1 MSLDSAPEPS
11 SEASSAS
18 TAPNSSGQV
27 IALSRVRRSR
37 LACWPSPDS
46 LHSGAALRP
55 LSARGPVVRMRA
67 CSLPDRGERMRARQH
82 GFTLLEVVVAVALF
96 AVVAAL
102 AYGGLDSVL
111 RARGQL
117 EAQATQL
124 ARLQFAVGQIERDL
138 RAAAARPVRD
148 GFGQRQPALIG
159 SSTGIEL
166 SRYGYA
172 NALDASRAEIERAA
186 YRRVEDRLQRLRWP
200 VLDRAPGT
208 LPEQIELLEGVS
220 DFRLRYFARSGREYD
235 RWPAPGSNELLPVRV
250 EVEIELAG
258 FGRIQRLLELPD
270 AEARL

>member
-1 MSLDSAPEPS
+1 MMFGRAAERS
-11 SEASSAS
+11 SKASVA
-18 TAPNSSGQV
+18 
-27 IALSRVRRSR
+27 RR
-37 LACWPSPDS
+37 
-46 LHSGAALRP
+46 
-55 LSARGPVVRMRA
+55 RA
-67 CSLPDRGERMRARQH
+67 CSLPNPSAGVRARNR

-117 EAQATQL
+117 EAQAGQL

-148 GFGQRQPALIG
+148 GFGQRQPAFVG

-166 SRYGYA
+166 SRHGYA
-172 NALDASRAEIERAA
+172 NALDARRAELERAA

-208 LPEQIELLEGVS
+208 LPEQVELLEGVS

-235 RWPAPGSNELLPVRV
+235 RWPAPGSNEPLPVRV
-250 EVEIELAG
+250 EVEIEVAG